1 MSFLATPAYAQSA
14 TGGAAGGMGMGG
26 LLAMMVIIFGI
37 FYVLTVLPTRKKE
50 KAHKAML
57 AALQKGDK
65 VLTIGGIFGVVSNV
79 DNEKGIITLTIADKT
94 KVDFTRSSIQAKIQ

>member
-14 TGGAAGGMGMGG
+14 TGGGVGGMGPM
-26 LLAMMVIIFGI
+26 LLMMVVIFAI
-37 FYVLTVLPTRKKE
+37 FYVLTVLPARKKE

-65 VLTIGGIFGVVSNV
+65 VITIGGIFGVVANV
-79 DNEKGIITLTIADKT
+79 DNEKGIVTLTIADKT
-94 KVDFTRSSIQAKIQ
+94 KADFTRSSIQAKIQ